1 MGTPVG
7 RIEKEFVFKALADEG
22 TPCDVHGSR
31 REARCRLVE
40 AGAESLGLEAL
51 EGDLA
56 GFEPGDEVRVFF
68 YLKNNYH
75 TFSAKVVAADARR
88 LTVVPPEGV
97 YKNLENHTRCD

>member
-40 AGAESLGLEAL
+40 AGTDTLGLEAL
-51 EGDLA
+51 EGDLG
-56 GFEPGDEVRVFF
+56 GFEKGDEVRVFF

-75 TFSAKVVAADARR
+75 TFTAKVLQAGPSRR
-88 LTVVPPEGV
+88 GTPGRGV
-97 YKNLENHTRCD
+97 